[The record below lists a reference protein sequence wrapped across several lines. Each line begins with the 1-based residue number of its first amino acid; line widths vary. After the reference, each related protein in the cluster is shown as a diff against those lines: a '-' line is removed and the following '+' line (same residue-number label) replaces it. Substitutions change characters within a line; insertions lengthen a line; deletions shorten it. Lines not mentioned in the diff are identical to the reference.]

1 MKLIVGLGNPGN
13 KYERTRH
20 NAGFWV
26 VERFAVQ
33 SGTAMR
39 KDLKF
44 QALIGRH
51 EPTGAWLLLPQAF
64 MNLSGKPVQ
73 MLAGFF
79 KIPPTEMLVIHDELD
94 LAPGVA
100 RLKQGGGIAGHNGL
114 RDISA
119 RLGTH
124 DYWRLRIGIG
134 HPGDRQAVTD
144 YVLNRPAEE
153 ERAGIDAAIERA
165 LAVLPLVLAGN
176 QQEAM
181 LKLHTQ
187 DSAEK
192 PVETARP
199 DAEKRVRTVEVG
211 EPAAAGKSAKAAK
224 PARDDAEVKAEKTE
238 PVSVLGSLLR
248 KFLPGANPSRK
259 K

>member
-1 MKLIVGLGNPGN
+1 MKLVVGLGNPGN

-20 NAGFWV
+20 NAGFWL
-26 VERFAVQ
+26 VERFAAQ
-33 SGTAMR
+33 TGTAMR

-64 MNLSGKPVQ
+64 MNLSGRPVQ

-79 KIPPTEMLVIHDELD
+79 QIPPAEMLVVHDELD

-100 RLKQGGGIAGHNGL
+100 RIKQGGGIAGHNGL

-119 RLGTH
+119 RLGSH

-134 HPGDRQAVTD
+134 HPVDRQAVTD
-144 YVLNRPAEE
+144 FVLNRPDEE

-165 LAVLPLVLAGN
+165 LAVLPLVLAGDL
-176 QQEAM
+176 QEAM

-187 DSAEK
+187 DQAEK
-192 PVETARP
+192 PAAPAKPDPADRPVRTAR
-199 DAEKRVRTVEVG
+199 AGE
-211 EPAAAGKSAKAAK
+211 EPAGAGKPAQAARTDAAGKAG
-224 PARDDAEVKAEKTE
+224 ETE
-238 PVSVLGSLLR
+238 PESVLGSLLR